1 MNWKKALKMGIC
13 GAATFA
19 LIAGGGIANAAAP
32 TQQLPCYKTVTEV
45 FDWGP
50 SVSKLI
56 VNLGSKVSAKEVD
69 KDTFKVYVRRVLPD
83 GALTI
88 AEAMKIKDTIVT
100 LGSEARDDSDLKG
113 YREITA
119 AYVSDE
125 NGNPANSGKYVT
137 IEMKVAPDDNLG
149 AALNFDLK
157 TFYNSFVTSEY
168 TITQNKK
175 IGKLK
180 DLVIDNYKGNIRPIV
195 DNFKFGNYKLGAAFG
210 GSLGRGVGY
219 AIFEP
224 EQDGQKHPL
233 IIWLHGGGEGG
244 NSSPALP
251 IMGNKAT
258 ALAEDNIQKYFGG
271 AYVLAP
277 QCPTVWMEGVTAF
290 ADGQPLYEDVL
301 MALFQEIIAA
311 NPNIDT
317 SRIYLGGD
325 SNGGYMTLCLV
336 RDYPDYFA
344 AAFPVC
350 EGLADDL
357 ISDADLKNL
366 SQTPLWFVA
375 AKTDTTLPPEKYS
388 VPTVK
393 RLQNIGADVHFSY
406 FDDVHDTSGKY
417 FKDDG
422 AAYEYPG
429 HWSWIYVYNDECAE
443 NIDGKNVKLM
453 QWLASQMR
461 K

>member
-1 MNWKKALKMGIC
+1 MNWKKALKLGIC

-19 LIAGGGIANAAAP
+19 IIATGGITNAAAP

-56 VNLGSKVSAKEVD
+56 VNLGTKINAKEVD

-88 AEAMKIKDTIVT
+88 AEAMKIQSTIVT
-100 LGSEARDDSDLKG
+100 LGSEARDDSDLQG
-113 YREITA
+113 YREITN
-119 AYVSDE
+119 AYVSDID
-125 NGNPANSGKYVT
+125 GNPKDSGNYVV
-137 IEMKVAPDDNLG
+137 IEMKVAPNDNLG

-157 TFYNSFVTSEY
+157 TFYNSFVKSEY

-175 IGKLK
+175 LGKFK
-180 DLVIDNYKGNIRPIV
+180 NLVIDNFKGDIRPIV

-210 GSLGRGVGY
+210 GSLGRGVSY
-219 AIFEP
+219 AFYEP
-224 EQDGQKHPL
+224 KQDGKRHPL
-233 IIWLHGGGEGG
+233 IVWLHGGGEGG

-258 ALAEDNIQKYFGG
+258 AFAEDNIQRYFGG

-277 QCPTVWMEGVTAF
+277 QCPTVWMEGAKEF
-290 ADGQPLYEDVL
+290 ADGKPLYAEVL
-301 MALFQEIIAA
+301 MSLIKEMVLA
-311 NPNIDT
+311 NPNIDPN
-317 SRIYLGGD
+317 RIYLGGD

-336 RDYPDYFA
+336 RDNPGYFA

-350 EGLADDL
+350 EGLADNLIKDRDL
-357 ISDADLKNL
+357 RNL

-375 AKTDTTLPPEKYS
+375 AKTDTTLPPDKYS
-388 VPTVK
+388 VPTVQ
-393 RLQNIGADVHFSY
+393 RLERMGAEVYFSY

-417 FKDDG
+417 FKEDG
-422 AAYEYPG
+422 TAWEYPG
-429 HWSWIYVYNDECAE
+429 HWSWIYVYNDECSA
-443 NIDGKNVKLM
+443 NINGQNVKLM
-453 QWLASQMR
+453 EWLASQVR